1 MTFRTHRQTV
11 TVKHHQACQR
21 TASKGKTRTI
31 GTDSGDLVG
40 IPGDKVFKG
49 TVTIMGKKTQDEVGN
64 FTRQSDGIKRINLKI
79 GNYKNSALKKKE
91 ILPLG
96 TTWVNLEHVTLSD
109 ISQAQKDRNA

>member
-1 MTFRTHRQTV
+1 MSTNSIKRENKDNRN
-11 TVKHHQACQR
+11 R
-21 TASKGKTRTI
+21 
-31 GTDSGDLVG
+31 

-49 TVTIMGKKTQDEVGN
+49 TIIIMGKKTHDEVGN

-91 ILPLG
+91 ILPLV
-96 TTWVNLEHVTLSD
+96 TTWVNLEHMTLSE